1 MLKLAVRNTKKLIRR
16 CAAEKQQ
23 RIGRFFTKLDT
34 ARLMASAFSP
44 ASKTGVYLLDAG
56 AGTGILSAA
65 AVEALCE
72 MGGVKEIYLTCYE
85 NNPEYIPM
93 LEDNLERIRKKARHD
108 YKVKLRITVCKE
120 SFLLKEHGEDE
131 RYDLIIMNPPHEQT
145 EQDTPEAAMLTDVF
159 SGGNEGL
166 DARFTAL
173 GASLLAEGGQLVTVL
188 PVAGTTSVYLTP
200 FRRHLFSL
208 AYPEAVYLFRRDKT
222 KEPLQKH
229 LVLKLRRSDNAPAQ
243 VALHFCEDDGTP
255 EATHR
260 QNKPYAE
267 VVRAEDASLVLTVD
281 ENEQEIL
288 SLINAL
294 PCSFDTFHLKIHT
307 GLTLETKYPHLLRDT
322 PVDGAIP
329 LLHPRCLRDG
339 LVSFPRPG
347 VKGQY
352 IVPAAPSLSQPNKNL
367 LLIKRAPA
375 KSDKR
380 RLMCAAHL
388 GGTMNCRYIST
399 HNKLNYVDAPA
410 NEQMDPP
417 FLFGLLGYLSSE
429 PVDRY
434 IRVISKSAC
443 INARELAALPLPTA
457 QQLRAIGA
465 KLMSV
470 RVYRADYCDRVAKQL
485 LFAGKL

>member
-16 CAAEKQQ
+16 SAAEKQQ
-23 RIGRFFTKLDT
+23 RIGRFFTKIDT
-34 ARLMASAFSP
+34 AALMARAFTP
-44 ASKTGVYLLDAG
+44 TGKTGVYVLDAG

-65 AVEALCE
+65 VVEALCQA
-72 MGGVKEIYLTCYE
+72 GGMREIYLTCYE
-85 NNPEYIPM
+85 NNSEYLGM

-108 YKVKLRITVCKE
+108 YKVKLRVTVRRE
-120 SFLLKEHGEDE
+120 NFLLADHDDE
-131 RYDLIIMNPPHEQT
+131 ERFDLVIMNPPHEAA
-145 EQDTPEAAMLTDVF
+145 DADSPEATLMAQVF
-159 SGGNEGL
+159 SGGNEAL

-173 GASLLAEGGQLVTVL
+173 GASLLANGGQLVTVL
-188 PVAGTTSVYLTP
+188 PVAGTTSVYLAP

-208 AYPEAVYLFRRDKT
+208 AYPEEIYLFRRDKT
-222 KEPLQKH
+222 KEPLQKN
-229 LVLKLRRSDNAPAQ
+229 LVLKLRRQETAPAQ
-243 VALHFCEDDGTP
+243 VALHLCDDDGTP
-255 EATHR
+255 EATSRHL
-260 QNKPYAE
+260 KPYGE
-267 VVRAEDASLVLTVD
+267 VVRADDASLVLTLD
-281 ENEQEIL
+281 EDEQQIL

-307 GLTLETKYPHLLRDT
+307 GLTMETKYPHLLRDT
-322 PVDGAIP
+322 PVDGAVP

-352 IVPAAPSLSQPNKNL
+352 IVPAAPSLAQPNKNL

-399 HNKLNYVDAPA
+399 HNKLNYIDAPA

-434 IRVISKSAC
+434 MRVISKSAC

-470 RVYRADYCDRVAKQL
+470 RVYRADYCDRVVKQM
-485 LFAGKL
+485 LFGGKL